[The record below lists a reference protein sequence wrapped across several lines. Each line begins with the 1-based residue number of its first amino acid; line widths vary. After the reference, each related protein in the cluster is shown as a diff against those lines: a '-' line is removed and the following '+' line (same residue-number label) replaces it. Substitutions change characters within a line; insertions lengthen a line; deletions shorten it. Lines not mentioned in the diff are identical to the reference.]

1 MSLTFL
7 YLRDK
12 AEMLNMDIGTV
23 GAIKNSN
30 SLTFQ
35 WFQKWDISFRETGAE
50 IAVPL
55 KLRRVWRGHL
65 YFSVDARMLALP
77 SFRITTITQSLY
89 Q

>member
-12 AEMLNMDIGTV
+12 AEMLNVNIGRE
-23 GAIKNSN
+23 GAIKNLT

-35 WFQKWDISFRETGAE
+35 WFLKWDISFPEAGAE
-50 IAVPL
+50 IVVLL
-55 KLRRVWRGHL
+55 KLLCVWRGHL
-65 YFSVDARMLALP
+65 DLSADAWMLAPP
-77 SFRITTITQSLY
+77 SFSSTTITQSLY